1 MIRHMVVAVT
11 VLGLV
16 PGMLQAQRPDNAE
29 QRIQAAQVRVAQAGI
44 PTELLATKVAEGR
57 AKGVSEERIA
67 AVAER
72 RASGLIRAQE
82 ALAGTGRRI
91 GGAEISAGADAIE
104 AGADGNAL
112 RSVIQQARDENT
124 AVALAVLGELVRQ
137 GIPVQQAHD
146 RVTAAL
152 QRGGGDLASLP
163 QQAIDARGRRGA
175 PESAGRPAGAGRPSG
190 AGNPP
195 AGTPGRPAGVPA
207 AGTRP
212 GGPGGGPPAGTPG
225 GRPGARP

>member
-1 MIRHMVVAVT
+1 MTRHIVVAVA
-11 VLGLV
+11 VLGLM
-16 PGMLQAQRPDNAE
+16 PGMLQAQRSDNAA
-29 QRIQAAQVRVAQAGI
+29 QRIQAAQARVAQAGI
-44 PTELLATKVAEGR
+44 PAELLATKVSEGR

-72 RASGLIRAQE
+72 RAAGLIRAQE
-82 ALAGTGRRI
+82 AMAGAGRRI
-91 GGAEISAGADAIE
+91 GGAELAAGADAIE
-104 AGADGNAL
+104 AGVDGNAL

-137 GIPVQQAHD
+137 GMPVQQAHD

-152 QRGGGDLASLP
+152 QRGGGDLTSLP
-163 QQAIDARGRRGA
+163 QQAIDARERRGS
-175 PESAGRPAGAGRPSG
+175 PEGTGRPAGAGRPSG
-190 AGNPP
+190 VGNAP

-212 GGPGGGPPAGTPG
+212 GGGPPAGTPG
-225 GRPGARP
+225 GRPGAKP